1 MGVFAAYVRDPG
13 ASGPPPGADR
23 PGSVVA
29 RAPRSERR
37 RPASRRAAVVTRI
50 VAGFAGS
57 LVLRVPRTG
66 TRPTSDRVREAL
78 FSGLEAR
85 HALDGARV
93 LDLYAGSG
101 ALGLEAASR
110 GAREVVLVERAVPAA
125 AVCRSNAGIVERA
138 APRGSAPRIRV
149 AAQSVHAF
157 LAGERGSYD
166 VAFLDPPYEVGDAEL
181 AEELAA
187 LVPRLVDGAVVM
199 VERSARSAE
208 PAWPRGIELD
218 RRKAYGDTVVW
229 WAVAV
234 SSDEDASEDAGP
246 PAP

>member
-1 MGVFAAYVRDPG
+1 M
-13 ASGPPPGADR
+13 
-23 PGSVVA
+23 
-29 RAPRSERR
+29 
-37 RPASRRAAVVTRI
+37 TRI
-50 VAGFAGS
+50 VAGYAGS
-57 LVLRVPRTG
+57 LVLRVPKSG

-85 HALDGARV
+85 DALDGARV

-125 AVCRSNAGIVERA
+125 AVCRSNAALVERA
-138 APRGSAPRIRV
+138 APRGAAPRIRV
-149 AAQSVHAF
+149 AAQSVRAF
-157 LAGERGSYD
+157 LAGDRGSYD

-199 VERSARSAE
+199 VERSSRSAE
-208 PAWPRGIELD
+208 PAWPAGLVLD
-218 RRKAYGDTVVW
+218 RRKSYGDTVVW
-229 WAVAV
+229 WASA
-234 SSDEDASEDAGP
+234 EAADADDDATT

>member
-1 MGVFAAYVRDPG
+1 M
-13 ASGPPPGADR
+13 
-23 PGSVVA
+23 
-29 RAPRSERR
+29 
-37 RPASRRAAVVTRI
+37 TRI
-50 VAGFAGS
+50 VSGYAGS
-57 LVLRVPRTG
+57 LVLRVPKSG

-85 HALDGARV
+85 DALDGARV

-110 GAREVVLVERAVPAA
+110 GARDVVLVERAVPAA
-125 AVCRSNAGIVERA
+125 AVCRSNAALIERV
-138 APRGSAPRIRV
+138 APRDAVPRIRV

-157 LAGERGSYD
+157 LLGDRGSYD
-166 VAFLDPPYEVGDAEL
+166 VAFLDPPYEAGDAEL
-181 AEELAA
+181 ADELAA

-208 PAWPRGIELD
+208 PAWPAGIARD

-229 WAVAV
+229 WAVAEAAAPA
-234 SSDEDASEDAGP
+234 DEEPAEAPAERPDAIDGAEPDAVQ
-246 PAP
+246 PAGA